1 MPRPVGS
8 KNKPK
13 TFEASSS
20 NSTDNNGKSVRL
32 RARVNVLDVINQARQ
47 AEGLGKVK
55 TKEPK
60 VKVGLKLN
68 DDQKRKIALSVSS
81 KLYPGLY
88 SNDFV
93 LTKEM
98 KEKLVKAVNAEID
111 KIESGDKPLPENF

>member
-13 TFEASSS
+13 NFEVSSEEGLE
-20 NSTDNNGKSVRL
+20 NSGKVVRL

-60 VKVGLKLN
+60 VKSGLKLN
-68 DDQKRKIALSVSS
+68 DEQKRKIALSVSS

-88 SNDFV
+88 NSDFV
-93 LTKEM
+93 LTKDM
-98 KEKLVKAVNAEID
+98 KEKLVKAVNAEIE
-111 KIESGDKPLPENF
+111 KIESGDKSLPDNL

>member
-13 TFEASSS
+13 HFEASS
-20 NSTDNNGKSVRL
+20 TDSAENNGKTVRL

-60 VKVGLKLN
+60 VKLGLKLN
-68 DDQKRKIALSVSS
+68 DEQKRKIALNVSS

-88 SNDFV
+88 GNDFV
-93 LTKEM
+93 LTKDM
-98 KEKLVKAVNAEID
+98 KEKLVKAVNSEIE
-111 KIESGDKPLPENF
+111 KIESGDKLFPENL